1 MNKVIIILI
10 IGIILL
16 LCIGNSK
23 EKFEVVSSVMYN
35 TYEAPYKSDTDTSK
49 PTYQSDLSY
58 TDSPSMKCC
67 LIKKQYVKKPNNI
80 VSTNSSQFYLNY
92 GKFDYKYTKLMNEKC
107 NPSLYVLD
115 SNQQL
120 MIEGDNGWTNDRCC
134 AENINKKLGSC
145 RYANKE
151 CFDYVDKEYC
161 DKFSMQW
168 SEKPCNEP
176 LDFKFVDK
184 INIKIPELKGNG
196 EVNLFPQPPDDKFN
210 KLYQATIPMS
220 VQ

>member
-1 MNKVIIILI
+1 MNKLLIVLI

-16 LCIGNSK
+16 LCISYSK
-23 EKFEVVSSVMYN
+23 EKFEVVSNVMYS
-35 TYEAPYKSDTDTSK
+35 TYEAPYKSATDTSK

-58 TDSPSMKCC
+58 TNSPTMNCC
-67 LIKKQYVKKPNNI
+67 LIKKKYVEKPNNI
-80 VSTNSSQFYLNY
+80 VPINSPQFYLDY
-92 GKFDYKYTKLMNEKC
+92 GRFEYQYTKHINEEC

-120 MIEGDNGWTNDRCC
+120 MIEGDNGWTNDRC
-134 AENINKKLGSC
+134 NVSSNKLGSC

-168 SEKPCNEP
+168 SEKPCNEM

-184 INIKIPELKGNG
+184 INLKIPEFKNNG

-210 KLYQATIPMS
+210 KLYQATIPQS